1 MVLVDFSLGWFG
13 IVWVGL
19 GWFGSV
25 YWLRLV
31 LVDFG

>member
-1 MVLVDFSLGWFG
+1 MVLVDFSLGWLG